1 VERFLRVENQ
11 IDKAPMKLIVG
22 PIILETSPIKNA
34 LHGFALA
41 WKAKYAEVLHEEAK
55 VSTLY

>member
-1 VERFLRVENQ
+1 
-11 IDKAPMKLIVG
+11 MKLIVG